1 MTARVYG
8 RWMPDTDTGAGGGP
22 SRCTPGHQASYCPDP
37 REKLQLKKTKARSCG
52 PLFCSLSKSR
62 KPCWHY
68 VVIPE
73 PNQPQNTPINDNLT
87 SIIP

>member
-37 REKLQLKKTKARSCG
+37 REKLQLQKQRPAVAGLCFVRYPRAENHVGIMLSFRSLISPKT
-52 PLFCSLSKSR
+52 
-62 KPCWHY
+62 
-68 VVIPE
+68 
-73 PNQPQNTPINDNLT
+73 PQLMTT
-87 SIIP
+87 